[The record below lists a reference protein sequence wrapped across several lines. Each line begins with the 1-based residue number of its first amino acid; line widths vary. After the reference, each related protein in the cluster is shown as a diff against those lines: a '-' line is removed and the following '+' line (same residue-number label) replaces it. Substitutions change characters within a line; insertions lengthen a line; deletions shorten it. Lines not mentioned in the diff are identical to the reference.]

1 MKKFIA
7 TLSLL
12 SVLVLFN
19 GVFAF
24 AKEEESVQKL
34 ECQVLEGNTEV
45 NSSARSTTFID
56 NSIDISYSAN
66 GMYETITT
74 GMNTTASLVG
84 AKDIKVQIKNG
95 NDWVTVAVS
104 DGGEAYNTATCVLA
118 FTYPDSIVGETYRVV
133 CTHYGDVDGYREM
146 YHETNGFKCVY

>member
-56 NSIDISYSAN
+56 TSIDISYSAN
-66 GMYETITT
+66 GMYVAITT

-84 AKDIKVQIKNG
+84 AKDIKVQIQNG
-95 NDWVTVAVS
+95 SDWVTVAVS
-104 DGGEAYNTATCVLA
+104 DGGEAYNTTSCVLA
-118 FTYPDSIVGETYRVV
+118 FTYADSIVGETYRVV

>member
-56 NSIDISYSAN
+56 TSIDISYSAN
-66 GMYETITT
+66 GMYVAITT
-74 GMNTTASLVG
+74 GMNSTASLVG
-84 AKDIKVQIKNG
+84 AKDIKVQIQNG
-95 NDWVTVAVS
+95 SDWVTVAVS
-104 DGGEAYNTATCVLA
+104 DGGEAYNTTSCVLT
-118 FTYPDSIVGETYRVV
+118 FTYPDSILGQTYRVV
-133 CTHYGDVDGYREM
+133 CTHYGNVDGYREM

>member
-19 GVFAF
+19 GVLAF
-24 AKEEESVQKL
+24 AKEEESVVKL
-34 ECQVLEGNTEV
+34 ECQILESDTEV

-66 GMYETITT
+66 GMYVTITT

-104 DGGEAYNTATCVLA
+104 DGGEACNTATCVLA

>member
-1 MKKFIA
+1 MKKIIA
-7 TLSLL
+7 MLSLISLLTLS
-12 SVLVLFN
+12 N
-19 GVFAF
+19 GMLAF
-24 AKEEESVQKL
+24 AQEDVGVEKL
-34 ECQVLEGNTEV
+34 ECEVLEVNAEV
-45 NSSARSTTFID
+45 NSSVRSTTFID
-56 NSIDISYSAN
+56 TSIDISYSAA
-66 GMYETITT
+66 GMYVTITT

-104 DGGEAYNTATCVLA
+104 DGGEAYNTTICVLA